1 MIILLTLEFINNTR
15 NIVEGT
21 RGPFYT
27 IGRSSLVTADTL
39 IRKQKKETNKNIFR
53 SEFNSAVI
61 AMLLKRQHTK
71 VKELLGQVC
80 DEVETV
86 EEARPMT
93 ALFLPL
99 LHLLLIFFLLL
110 LPCLAL

>member
-1 MIILLTLEFINNTR
+1 
-15 NIVEGT
+15 
-21 RGPFYT
+21 
-27 IGRSSLVTADTL
+27 
-39 IRKQKKETNKNIFR
+39 
-53 SEFNSAVI
+53 
-61 AMLLKRQHTK
+61 MLLKRQHTK